1 MAKQQVDAAKL
12 KKAGSEL
19 TDLASKMNAEMKKL
33 DESIQR
39 VSSVWSS
46 DAGST
51 YVKIYNSDKANLN
64 ELAVIMQQM
73 GTALDEFSTKYKQA
87 DDQALQV
94 IGKNLAKG

>member
-1 MAKQQVDAAKL
+1 MAKQQVDSAKL

-19 TDLASKMNAEMKKL
+19 MDLASKMNAEMKKL

-46 DAGST
+46 DAGAT
-51 YVKIYNSDKANLN
+51 YIKIYNSDKANLN

-73 GTALDEFSTKYKQA
+73 GSALNDFSVKYKQA
-87 DDQALQV
+87 DDQALQI
-94 IGKNLAKG
+94 IGNKLAKG

>member
-1 MAKQQVDAAKL
+1 MVKQQVDAAKL

-19 TDLASKMNAEMKKL
+19 TDLASKVNAEMKKL
-33 DESIQR
+33 DENIQR
-39 VSSVWSS
+39 VSSVWNS
-46 DAGST
+46 DAGAT

-73 GTALDEFSTKYKQA
+73 GTALNDFSTKYMQA